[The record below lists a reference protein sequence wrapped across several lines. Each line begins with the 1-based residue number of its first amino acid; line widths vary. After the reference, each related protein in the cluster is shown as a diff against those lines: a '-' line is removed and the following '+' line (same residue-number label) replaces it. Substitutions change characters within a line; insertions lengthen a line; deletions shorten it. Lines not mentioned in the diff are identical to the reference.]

1 MEYLVPICLV
11 LGNLID
17 THKVK
22 VIFGFHNLRF
32 HEKPSVNCYLVNNGT
47 RDSYWGGK
55 IQSTKC

>member
-17 THKVK
+17 PHKVK

-32 HEKPSVNCYLVNNGT
+32 HEKPSVNCYL
-47 RDSYWGGK
+47 
-55 IQSTKC
+55 